1 MDGGISAVCCLC
13 DSGAKYRCPGC
24 LRNTCSLTCVSAH
37 KEKYGCSGRKQPG
50 YIPVSEMTTQTLT
63 KDAAFLDEVSRA
75 IESTSRAFVHRQVA
89 ANSVASKHVKPT
101 VLRKC
106 CAERGIQMLSCPPVL
121 SRHLNNYTII
131 RKNTVFWTVEWYFH
145 EFDLVVYEKRFSERS
160 SLRQGIERIFLRALN
175 NKEKFAVPD
184 HYRDLANLMALLP
197 DLDTPIT
204 DRKYFTCDLD
214 DSLRS
219 NLEHSK
225 INEYPRIFIILKRNL
240 YKYKLVERRVVDMQ
254 ISAKSNN
261 ASNIDD
267 ITNATS
273 SAGPAE

>member
-89 ANSVASKHVKPT
+89 ANSVASK
-101 VLRKC
+101 
-106 CAERGIQMLSCPPVL
+106 Q
-121 SRHLNNYTII
+121 
-131 RKNTVFWTVEWYFH
+131 
-145 EFDLVVYEKRFSERS
+145 FSERS